1 MASKLSIEQERLKVG
16 QVKRVTSNNGNT
28 IDSITLLLN
37 DNVEVLFAPN
47 GDKLDFTI
55 SNPNIDMSN
64 LDCSIDAN
72 VLRDFLIGIKDS
84 YNQIQK
90 NSESESEVN
99 K

>member
-1 MASKLSIEQERLKVG
+1 
-16 QVKRVTSNNGNT
+16 
-28 IDSITLLLN
+28 
-37 DNVEVLFAPN
+37 
-47 GDKLDFTI
+47 
-55 SNPNIDMSN
+55 MSN

-90 NSESESEVN
+90 NSESEVN